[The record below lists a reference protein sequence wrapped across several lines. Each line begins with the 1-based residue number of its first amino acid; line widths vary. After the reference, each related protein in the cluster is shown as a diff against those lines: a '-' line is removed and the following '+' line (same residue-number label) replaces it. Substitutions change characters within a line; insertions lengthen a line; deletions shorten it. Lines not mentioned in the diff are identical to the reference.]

1 MWNNTDISYNNI
13 KLLTL
18 VTQKKKKLRKHHY
31 KHNIIFELEQDYVL
45 ILFSYVETHISNS
58 NNEMEQKRKQK

>member
-1 MWNNTDISYNNI
+1 M
-13 KLLTL
+13 
-18 VTQKKKKLRKHHY
+18 
-31 KHNIIFELEQDYVL
+31 EQDYVL